1 MKYLDFDLI
10 IERAGDGY
18 VARVF
23 NSPAGQASASFGEP
37 FSALEIENFLL
48 RVGRSRHAVRRIES
62 PEMAAAKVFG
72 GKLFNEVFAGEV
84 RGCLRSS
91 LDEAG
96 RQNAG
101 LRVRLHLTSAPALA
115 DLPWE
120 FLYNSGMNRFL
131 GLSVETPVVRYLE
144 LPERIRPIAVKPPLR
159 VLMMISSPS
168 DYPKLDVER
177 ESGKM
182 REALSELEQQGLVSV
197 ERQENATLPD
207 LQRRLRQHEYH
218 IFHFVGHGGFDEQA
232 QDGLLV
238 LEDQE
243 ARGRRVSAQFIGTLL
258 HDHRPLRL
266 AVLNACEG
274 ARASRTD
281 PFAGT
286 AQSLV
291 QQGVPAVIAMQFE
304 VTDDAA
310 ICFTREFYAAI
321 ASGYPVDAALA
332 EARKAIFAE
341 VSEIEWGTP
350 VLYMRSPDGRVF
362 DVEPVSEP
370 DRKEMQIAALL
381 GAARAAETGGDRQT
395 AIDKLN
401 QILAVEPR
409 HPEASARLREI
420 SRQRELAN
428 LYTAARAA
436 YDEGRWREAVDVLKR
451 LLALDRGYR
460 DAETLLGL
468 ADKALARA
476 GEEDTRRRR
485 AADLR
490 RTASGHMA
498 KEQWDEAVEQWQQ
511 LVAAE
516 PDDPLARSQLSE
528 SRRQQELARSYARA
542 RALVDRRQW
551 REALVELQQLQKN
564 APGYK
569 DVASLVASAERA
581 LNRAPAEETV
591 SSRGSTRAG
600 VRQPSAPAIPTTPA
614 VAPAPS
620 PAPPQPA
627 ASARAKWFVIGG
639 ALGGVVALVVTLL
652 VVAVIVVL
660 LKKDEP
666 APPRQDDLRSGPV
679 TPPGGQVDPP
689 SPPPTNRSD
698 TSART
703 SSAPPQPAIDPDAMV
718 PPSPQLRAEL
728 SAVVLRAG
736 DVTRLAWRQLNPN
749 LMASVMSGPLL
760 DREQKRMRPALTAGT
775 PGIARVT
782 GQQIESMLVSADG
795 RRARVTVSER
805 WSMDFVQLNLC
816 VGHIHDHDV
825 RQTLELQR
833 RGQDWVIYESDY
845 DYTPEVVMCHQPFV
859 LP

>member
-1 MKYLDFDLI
+1 
-10 IERAGDGY
+10 
-18 VARVF
+18 
-23 NSPAGQASASFGEP
+23 
-37 FSALEIENFLL
+37 
-48 RVGRSRHAVRRIES
+48 
-62 PEMAAAKVFG
+62 
-72 GKLFNEVFAGEV
+72 
-84 RGCLRSS
+84 
-91 LDEAG
+91 
-96 RQNAG
+96 
-101 LRVRLHLTSAPALA
+101 
-115 DLPWE
+115 
-120 FLYNSGMNRFL
+120 
-131 GLSVETPVVRYLE
+131 
-144 LPERIRPIAVKPPLR
+144 
-159 VLMMISSPS
+159 
-168 DYPKLDVER
+168 
-177 ESGKM
+177 
-182 REALSELEQQGLVSV
+182 
-197 ERQENATLPD
+197 
-207 LQRRLRQHEYH
+207 
-218 IFHFVGHGGFDEQA
+218 
-232 QDGLLV
+232 
-238 LEDQE
+238 
-243 ARGRRVSAQFIGTLL
+243 
-258 HDHRPLRL
+258 
-266 AVLNACEG
+266 
-274 ARASRTD
+274 
-281 PFAGT
+281 
-286 AQSLV
+286 
-291 QQGVPAVIAMQFE
+291 
-304 VTDDAA
+304 
-310 ICFTREFYAAI
+310 
-321 ASGYPVDAALA
+321 
-332 EARKAIFAE
+332 
-341 VSEIEWGTP
+341 
-350 VLYMRSPDGRVF
+350 
-362 DVEPVSEP
+362 
-370 DRKEMQIAALL
+370 
-381 GAARAAETGGDRQT
+381 
-395 AIDKLN
+395 
-401 QILAVEPR
+401 
-409 HPEASARLREI
+409 
-420 SRQRELAN
+420 
-428 LYTAARAA
+428 
-436 YDEGRWREAVDVLKR
+436 
-451 LLALDRGYR
+451 
-460 DAETLLGL
+460 
-468 ADKALARA
+468 
-476 GEEDTRRRR
+476 
-485 AADLR
+485 
-490 RTASGHMA
+490 
-498 KEQWDEAVEQWQQ
+498 
-511 LVAAE
+511 
-516 PDDPLARSQLSE
+516 LSE

-564 APGYK
+564 APGFK
-569 DVASLVASAERA
+569 DVASLVASVERA

-614 VAPAPS
+614 MAPAPS
-620 PAPPQPA
+620 PAPQQPA